1 MSVSEG
7 SRVARVGRLLVGE
20 GQPVRVMGIINTS
33 PESFFRGSVRRTPE
47 EVAEAAVRM
56 VEAGAEIIDIGGMSS
71 APYKEVW
78 VPEDVEV
85 ERLRSAIRAARDAV
99 SVPISADTYRARA
112 AEVALREGAEMIND
126 VMGLRNSPEIARLV
140 RDYSASL
147 ILMANDVGGEIDV
160 VEGVEAQLK
169 ASIEAALRSGVEPER
184 IIIDP
189 GVGFHRRHAKKWFVV
204 DAEILRRLGE
214 LRPLGRPVCVGVSR
228 KSFIGKITGKEDP
241 QERLF
246 GSITAE
252 ALAVFNGAD
261 LVRTHNPAESLDA
274 IKVASLVL
282 GRLGV

>member
-1 MSVSEG
+1 
-7 SRVARVGRLLVGE
+7 
-20 GQPVRVMGIINTS
+20 
-33 PESFFRGSVRRTPE
+33 
-47 EVAEAAVRM
+47 
-56 VEAGAEIIDIGGMSS
+56 
-71 APYKEVW
+71 
-78 VPEDVEV
+78 
-85 ERLRSAIRAARDAV
+85 
-99 SVPISADTYRARA
+99 
-112 AEVALREGAEMIND
+112 MIND

-160 VEGVEAQLK
+160 VEGVEVQLK

>member
-160 VEGVEAQLK
+160 VEGVEVQLK